1 MATDIDDFHQ
11 KNVSFNLVEMDDF
24 PAHCPPK
31 EAQKWNM
38 HPKVFLQFDDKGH
51 ASCPYCGAKYELA

>member
-1 MATDIDDFHQ
+1 MATGIDGFHQ
-11 KNVSFNLVEMDDF
+11 KHVSFSMVEVGDL

-38 HPKVFLQFDDKGH
+38 HPKVFLQFDGKGR
-51 ASCPYCGAKYELA
+51 ASCPYCGTKYELA

>member
-1 MATDIDDFHQ
+1 M
-11 KNVSFNLVEMDDF
+11 VEVGDL

-38 HPKVFLQFDDKGH
+38 HPKVFLQFDGKGR
-51 ASCPYCGAKYELA
+51 ASCPYCGTKYELA